1 MSINIDGLMTNIRD
15 WSNRGTDVL
24 PDSII
29 KQCIRWAIDKTC
41 RELRIAPM
49 ESTSVYTGT
58 GSLATQ
64 IKSEPQLVNGR
75 TVSSIE
81 IPSRL
86 IEVIAL
92 SSVDTAGGTQRMFDV
107 KADERTFFGPDAEW
121 YSSNVWTRKGNRIY
135 LSTAFP
141 HSTETSIELH
151 YYARPLDVDA
161 KYGVVAD
168 NFDAAET
175 YIELMADQTGA
186 AGAGEGFLNIK
197 TSGNVNVTDINSVLV
212 STNDAQPTAAVA
224 ADASQ
229 GIYKFSAKA
238 PSNWF
243 IDENERVA
251 LYGALVE
258 IFAYLQEDDQVQKYD
273 ALLQR
278 EVASLHKEEQMRQ
291 ASGGNVQ
298 INFNGRGLI

>member
-49 ESTSVYTGT
+49 ESTQVYTGT
-58 GSLATQ
+58 GSFATQ
-64 IKSEPQLVNGR
+64 IQSEPALVNGR

-92 SSVDTAGGTQRMFDV
+92 SSVDSAGGTQRMFDV
-107 KADERTFFGPDAEW
+107 KADERTFFGPNAEW
-121 YSSNVWTRKGNRIY
+121 YSSNVWTRKGGRIY

-141 HSTETSIELH
+141 HSTETSIELR

-161 KYGVVAD
+161 KYGVVPD

-175 YIELMADQTGA
+175 YLTLMTDQTGA
-186 AGAGEGFLNIK
+186 AGVGQGFLQIK
-197 TSGNVNVTDINSVLV
+197 GSGNADVTDINSVLV
-212 STNDAQPTAAVA
+212 STNSALATSAVA
-224 ADASQ
+224 ANASQ
-229 GIYKFSAKA
+229 GIYKFAAKA

-243 IDENERVA
+243 IDDNERIA

-258 IFAYLQEDDQVQKYD
+258 IFAYLQEEDQVQKYD
-273 ALLQR
+273 VLLQR
-278 EVASLHKEEQMRQ
+278 EIASLHKEEQMRQ
-291 ASGGNVQ
+291 GSGGNVQ

>member
-1 MSINIDGLMTNIRD
+1 MTNIRD

-49 ESTSVYTGT
+49 ESTQVYTGT
-58 GSLATQ
+58 GSFATQ
-64 IKSEPQLVNGR
+64 IQSEPALVNGR

-92 SSVDTAGGTQRMFDV
+92 SSVDSAGGTQRMFDV
-107 KADERTFFGPDAEW
+107 KADERTFFGPNAEW
-121 YSSNVWTRKGNRIY
+121 YSSNVWTRKGGRIY

-141 HSTETSIELH
+141 HSTETSIELR

-161 KYGVVAD
+161 KYGVVPD

-175 YIELMADQTGA
+175 YLTLMTDQTGA
-186 AGAGEGFLNIK
+186 AGVGQGFLQIK
-197 TSGNVNVTDINSVLV
+197 GSGNADVTDINSVLV
-212 STNDAQPTAAVA
+212 STNSALATSAVA
-224 ADASQ
+224 ANASQ
-229 GIYKFSAKA
+229 GIYKFAAKA

-243 IDENERVA
+243 IDDNERIA

-258 IFAYLQEDDQVQKYD
+258 IFAYLQEEDQVQKYD
-273 ALLQR
+273 VLLQR
-278 EVASLHKEEQMRQ
+278 EIASLHKEEQMRQ
-291 ASGGNVQ
+291 GSGGNVQ

>member
-1 MSINIDGLMTNIRD
+1 MSTNVDGLVANIRE

-24 PDSII
+24 SDSII

-49 ESTSVYTGT
+49 ESTAVFTGT
-58 GSLATQ
+58 GNLSTQ
-64 IKSEPQLVNGR
+64 IKSEPALLNGR

-92 SSVDTAGGTQRMFDV
+92 SAVDTAGGTQRMFDV
-107 KADERTFFGPDAEW
+107 KADERTFFGPNAEW
-121 YSSNVWTRKGNRIY
+121 YSSNVWARKGGRFY

-141 HSTETSIELH
+141 HGTETSIELH
-151 YYARPLDVDA
+151 YYARPLDIDA
-161 KYGVVAD
+161 AYSVTAD
-168 NFDAAET
+168 NFDSAQT
-175 YIELMADQTGA
+175 YLELMADQTGS
-186 AGAGEGFLNIK
+186 AGTNQGFLNIK
-197 TSGNVNVTDINSVLV
+197 TSGSQNVTDINAVLV
-212 STNDAQPTAAVA
+212 ATNDAQNTSAVA
-224 ADASQ
+224 ANAAA
-229 GIYKFSAKA
+229 GIYKFSAKS

-243 IDENERVA
+243 VDENERIA
-251 LYGALVE
+251 LYGALTE
-258 IFAYLQEDDQVQKYD
+258 IFAFLQEDDQVQKYD
-273 ALLQR
+273 ALMQR
-278 EVASLHKEEQMRQ
+278 ELASLHKEEQMRQ